1 MDRGW
6 YLRLGVVV
14 AAILGALFLLLQTGH
29 RAGWFGDHE
38 AVTAAIREDRVGEL
52 GGVDSFFAWL
62 VRKVDRQITP
72 GLDIQGGLRL
82 MYTVDMDAAIED
94 RQRAR
99 AQQLL
104 RRLGERLDIIA
115 EGEAP
120 DEAEL
125 ERIRARV
132 QAQIGDTDSRLVV
145 LNFLSADTAQAD
157 MGQVD
162 HDLISRF
169 GDLAEVSRAEQ
180 ASELAAGS
188 ASAGS
193 RESLTGAGFEPNAF
207 GGLLLE
213 VVSGAAQGQRRLIR
227 SNNATTIRLAA
238 PLEQAVAPGDR
249 FRVLRPPH
257 VRLRLQEE
265 SIEELRT
272 VAVNQAQETIK
283 SRIAELGISE
293 ANVRSRDIDINVEVP
308 GADESRF
315 QQIRDI
321 ISQTARLEFKI
332 CDDGNSFIADL
343 PARDLPDGVQRQASP
358 GVQAGEGRTVTD
370 NYLFVDSAGP
380 CPEGVTPPDGETQC
394 TARQRLLGFVRQL
407 HAEGRVPDG
416 RQLAL
421 GRMPVDMGDAADAVG
436 WRTYLLYDQPPNGSD
451 AVGGEHLEDASVG
464 TDPQSQQPVVLF
476 SMKTEGA
483 RLMAEL
489 TQGNLQRRMAVV
501 LDDEV
506 KSAPVIQSRIGQNG
520 QITLGS
526 FRDFQAIQ
534 REARDLVIVLRA
546 GALPAPIIA
555 QNEQLIGPTLGQD
568 SVQRGAMGALIGI
581 ALVLLFMAIYYEV
594 AGLVADAMVLL
605 NLLLMM
611 AIMAFFN
618 NDLTLPGIAG
628 IALTVG
634 MAVDANVLITERIRE
649 ELRMGKSARAAV
661 DQGFGRAFW
670 SIFDSQLTT
679 FIAGVVLFQYGS
691 PEIQG
696 FAKTLMI
703 GIATSLFTGVFCS
716 RVMFD
721 WIVRGLRVS
730 RLRVG

>member
-1 MDRGW
+1 MDRAW
-6 YLRLGVVV
+6 YMRFGVVV
-14 AAILGALFLLLQTGH
+14 IALLGSIFLLLQTAN
-29 RAGWFGDHE
+29 RIGWIGDHE
-38 AVTAAIREDRVGEL
+38 EVVAAVRDGNADEF
-52 GGVDSFFAWL
+52 GGMTRFFAWMTEA
-62 VRKVDRQITP
+62 VDRQITP

-104 RRLGERLDIIA
+104 RKLGERLDIVE
-115 EGEAP
+115 EGEIP
-120 DEAEL
+120 DEEQL
-125 ERIRARV
+125 EEIRQRV
-132 QAQIGDTDSRLVV
+132 EAQVGDADSRLIV
-145 LNFLSADTAQAD
+145 LRFRNEETRAEDLAH
-157 MGQVD
+157 VD
-162 HDLISRF
+162 HDLVSSF
-169 GDLAEVSRAEQ
+169 GDLQEEGRDETS
-180 ASELAAGS
+180 
-188 ASAGS
+188 
-193 RESLTGAGFEPNAF
+193 
-207 GGLLLE
+207 
-213 VVSGAAQGQRRLIR
+213 
-227 SNNATTIRLAA
+227 
-238 PLEQAVAPGDR
+238 
-249 FRVLRPPH
+249 
-257 VRLRLQEE
+257 VRLRLRED
-265 SIEELRT
+265 SIEELRS

-293 ANVRSRDIDINVEVP
+293 ANVRARDIDISVEVP

-315 QQIRDI
+315 QQIRQI

-332 CDDGNSFIADL
+332 CDDGAAFVGELPAADL
-343 PARDLPDGVQRQASP
+343 PEGITRRSVGGIS
-358 GVQAGEGRTVTD
+358 AGEGSSVTD
-370 NYLFVDSAGP
+370 TYLFTEGP
-380 CPEGVTPPDGETQC
+380 GDCPEGVTPPDGEARC
-394 TARQRLLGFVRQL
+394 NGRQRLLHFTRSI
-407 HAEGRVPDG
+407 ADRVPSG
-416 RQLAL
+416 RQLAI
-421 GRMPVDMGDAADAVG
+421 GRTSATEEGDEATQSDA
-436 WRTYLLYDQPPNGSD
+436 WRTYLLYDLPPNGSD

-476 SMKTEGA
+476 SMKTNGA

-489 TQGNLQRRMAVV
+489 TQGNLRRRMAVV

-506 KSAPVIQSRIGQNG
+506 KSAPVIQSRIGANG
-520 QITLGS
+520 QITLGGYQDPATV
-526 FRDFQAIQ
+526 RQ
-534 REARDLVIVLRA
+534 EAQDLVVVLRA

-568 SVQRGAMGALIGI
+568 SVKQGAKGALIGI
-581 ALVLLFMAIYYEV
+581 GLVLLFMAVYYQV
-594 AGLVADAMVLL
+594 AGLVADVMVVL
-605 NLLLMM
+605 NLLFMM

-618 NDLTLPGIAG
+618 SDLTLPGIAG

-679 FIAGVVLFQYGS
+679 FIAGVVLLQYGS

-696 FAKTLMI
+696 FAKMLMI
-703 GIATSLFTGVFCS
+703 GIVTSLFTGVFCS

-721 WIVRGLRVS
+721 WIVRGLKVR

>member
-1 MDRGW
+1 MDRAW
-6 YLRLGVVV
+6 YLRFSAVIIALL
-14 AAILGALFLLLQTGH
+14 ASLFLLLQTVN
-29 RAGWFGDHE
+29 RAGWVGDHE
-38 AVTAAIREDRVGEL
+38 AVTAALRDGTTDEL
-52 GGVDSFFAWL
+52 TGMNALFAWL
-62 VRKVDRQITP
+62 TEHVDRQITP

-104 RRLGERLDIIA
+104 RRLGERLDIVD
-115 EGEAP
+115 EGEVP
-120 DEAEL
+120 DEDEL
-125 ERIRARV
+125 DRIRARV
-132 QAQIGDTDSRLVV
+132 QAQIGDADSRLIV
-145 LNFLSADTAQAD
+145 LRFTGDSIAAD
-157 MGQVD
+157 MAHVD
-162 HDLISRF
+162 HDMVNRF
-169 GDLAEVSRAEQ
+169 GDLVEDGRTEDS
-180 ASELAAGS
+180 
-188 ASAGS
+188 
-193 RESLTGAGFEPNAF
+193 
-207 GGLLLE
+207 
-213 VVSGAAQGQRRLIR
+213 
-227 SNNATTIRLAA
+227 
-238 PLEQAVAPGDR
+238 
-249 FRVLRPPH
+249 

-283 SRIAELGISE
+283 SRITELGISE
-293 ANVRSRDIDINVEVP
+293 ANVRARDIDISVEVP
-308 GADESRF
+308 GADQARF

-332 CDDGNSFIADL
+332 CDDGNAFVNELPAADL
-343 PARDLPDGVQRQASP
+343 PEGIQRQSSS
-358 GVQAGEGRTVTD
+358 GVSVGEGRTVTD
-370 NYLFVDSAGP
+370 YYLYTDGPGP
-380 CPEGVTPPDGETQC
+380 CPEGETPPDGHTQC
-394 TARQRLLGFVRQL
+394 TGRQRLLGFVRQL
-407 HAEGRVPDG
+407 HRDGRVPDG
-416 RQLAL
+416 RQLAI
-421 GRMPVDMGDAADAVG
+421 GQMSTGDASTDASGEADS
-436 WRTYLLYDQPPNGSD
+436 WRTYLLYEQPPNGSD

-464 TDPQSQQPVVLF
+464 TDPESQQWVVLF
-476 SMKTEGA
+476 SMKTDGA

-489 TQGNLQRRMAVV
+489 TQGNLRRRMAVV

-506 KSAPVIQSRIGQNG
+506 KSAPVIQSRIGSNG
-520 QITLGS
+520 QITLGGFGDPAS
-526 FRDFQAIQ
+526 LQQ
-534 REARDLVIVLRA
+534 EARDLVVVLRA

-555 QNEQLIGPTLGQD
+555 QNEQLIGPTLGAD
-568 SVQRGAMGALIGI
+568 SVKQGALGAVIGI
-581 ALVLLFMAIYYEV
+581 GLVLLFMAVYYEI
-594 AGLVADAMVLL
+594 AGVVADIMVLL
-605 NLLLMM
+605 NLIFMM

-618 NDLTLPGIAG
+618 SDLTLPGIAG

-703 GIATSLFTGVFCS
+703 GIVTSLFTGVFCS

>member
-1 MDRGW
+1 MDRAW

-14 AAILGALFLLLQTGH
+14 VALLGSIFLLLQTVN
-29 RAGWFGDHE
+29 RAGWAGDHE
-38 AVTAAIREDRVGEL
+38 AVSAAVRDGTVDEL
-52 GGVDSFFAWL
+52 SGMDWVFGWL
-62 VRKVDRQITP
+62 TEHVDRQITP

-104 RRLGERLDIIA
+104 RRLGERLGLVE
-115 EGEAP
+115 EGEVP
-120 DEAEL
+120 DEQEL
-125 ERIRARV
+125 DRIRARV
-132 QAQIGDTDSRLVV
+132 QAQIGDADSRLIV
-145 LNFLSADTAQAD
+145 LNFLNDETRAAD
-157 MGQVD
+157 MAAVD
-162 HDLISRF
+162 HDMVTRF
-169 GDLAEVSRAEQ
+169 GDLAEEGRTDRA
-180 ASELAAGS
+180 
-188 ASAGS
+188 
-193 RESLTGAGFEPNAF
+193 
-207 GGLLLE
+207 
-213 VVSGAAQGQRRLIR
+213 
-227 SNNATTIRLAA
+227 
-238 PLEQAVAPGDR
+238 
-249 FRVLRPPH
+249 
-257 VRLRLQEE
+257 VRLRLEE
-265 SIEELRT
+265 DSIEELRT

-293 ANVRSRDIDINVEVP
+293 ANVRANDIDISVEVP
-308 GADESRF
+308 GADQSRF

-321 ISQTARLEFKI
+321 IGQTARLEFKI
-332 CDDGNSFIADL
+332 CDDGNTFVSEL
-343 PARDLPDGVQRQASP
+343 PRAEIPEGITQQSSSGVS
-358 GVQAGEGRTVTD
+358 AGEGRTVTD
-370 NYLFVDSAGP
+370 YYLAAEGSGP
-380 CPEGVTPPDGETQC
+380 CPEGVNPPDGESQC
-394 TARQRLLGFVRQL
+394 TARQRLLHYVGRL
-407 HAEGRVPDG
+407 HAEGRVPEG
-416 RQLAL
+416 RQLAI
-421 GRMPVDMGDAADAVG
+421 GRTSTGDISDDSTESADA
-436 WRTYLLYDQPPNGSD
+436 WRTYLLYEQPPNGSD

-476 SMKTEGA
+476 SMKTDGA
-483 RLMAEL
+483 RLMAEM
-489 TQGNLQRRMAVV
+489 TQGNLRRRMAVV

-520 QITLGS
+520 QITLGG
-526 FRDFQAIQ
+526 FQDFNAIQ
-534 REARDLVIVLRA
+534 QEARDLVIVLRA

-568 SVQRGAMGALIGI
+568 SVRSGAMGAMIGI
-581 ALVLLFMAIYYEV
+581 GLVLLFMAIYYEV
-594 AGLVADAMVLL
+594 AGLVADLMVLL

-611 AIMAFFN
+611 AVMAFFN

-670 SIFDSQLTT
+670 SIFDSQVTT

-703 GIATSLFTGVFCS
+703 GIGTSLFTGVFCS

-721 WIVRGLRVS
+721 WIVTGLRVS